1 MEINLPTI
9 RSAQELP
16 PILAGRDTPEV
27 RRRVEGFY
35 VSVSEIFEKWVHR
48 RESKHTQRAY
58 RGDVMDFV
66 AFLDSVH
73 WSDGFR
79 WPEAS
84 WRLLQVSVGDVLSWR
99 EHMTELDF
107 APKTMNRRISS
118 LSSFYK
124 YLAGAA
130 AELRLPITVPNPAH
144 AQFIARSS
152 TDAIKETKA
161 LTATRARQLMGL
173 PAGDDLINAR
183 DRAILKVFLYTAIR
197 IGTACRLNVSDFHQD
212 GEHST
217 LRISEKGNKH
227 RTIGIHFAAADAIQE
242 YIQKAEITSGPLFRA
257 HLNSRSQ
264 KLGKKRISPTSMYR
278 TVQRYLDSLPGALQ
292 NSEDSLT
299 SGKEHLYTPHSLRAT
314 TATLLLDA
322 GVDIRKVQDLLGHRH
337 VTTTQIYDKRRRTT
351 KESASH
357 DVPI

>member
-1 MEINLPTI
+1 MTEHLPVI

-16 PILAGRDTPEV
+16 PILAGQDTPAV
-27 RRRVEGFY
+27 RHRVEGFY
-35 VSVSEIFEKWVHR
+35 ISVAEIFEKWVHR

-58 RGDVMDFV
+58 RGDVIDFV
-66 AFLDSVH
+66 TFLGSTH
-73 WSDGFR
+73 WPGGFN

-84 WRLLQVSVGDVLSWR
+84 WRLLQVSVGDVLTWR
-99 EHMTELDF
+99 EHMVELEF

-152 TDAIKETKA
+152 TDALKETKA
-161 LTATRARQLMGL
+161 LTATRSRQLMGL
-173 PAGDDLINAR
+173 PAGDDIISAR
-183 DRAILKVFLYTAIR
+183 DRAILKAFLYTGIR
-197 IGTACRLNVSDFHQD
+197 IGTACKLNISDFHQD

-217 LRISEKGNKH
+217 LRITEKGKKH

-242 YIQKAEITSGPLFRA
+242 YIQKAELASGPLFRA
-257 HLNSRSQ
+257 LLNSRSH

-292 NSEDSLT
+292 SSEDSIASRT
-299 SGKEHLYTPHSLRAT
+299 QHLYSPHSLRAT

-322 GVDIRKVQDLLGHRH
+322 GVDITKVQDLLGHRH
-337 VTTTQIYDKRRRTT
+337 ITTTQIYDKRRRTT